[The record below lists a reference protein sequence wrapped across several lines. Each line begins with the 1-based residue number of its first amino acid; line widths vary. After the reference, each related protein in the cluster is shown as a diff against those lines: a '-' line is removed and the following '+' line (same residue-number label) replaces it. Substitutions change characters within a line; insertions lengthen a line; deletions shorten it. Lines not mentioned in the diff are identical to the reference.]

1 MARDPI
7 EEFGKEGVTGM
18 AGLAEMAKELGKTL
32 GRTDEYKALKA
43 SISAAD
49 DDRALV
55 EIRSELEKLEKE
67 IEATMRG
74 GEEPGQDTAM
84 AYEDAVSRLQG
95 LSSYQRL
102 VAAQMNFDKVVTKV
116 NETIA
121 EGIREGGE
129 SRIILS

>member
-1 MARDPI
+1 
-7 EEFGKEGVTGM
+7 M